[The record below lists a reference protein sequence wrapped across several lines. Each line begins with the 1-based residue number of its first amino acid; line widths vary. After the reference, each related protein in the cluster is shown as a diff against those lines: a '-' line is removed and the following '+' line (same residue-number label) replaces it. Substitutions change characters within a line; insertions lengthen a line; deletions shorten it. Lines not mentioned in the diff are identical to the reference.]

1 MSSKVVKTIVIDA
14 EGAILGRLAS
24 YISKALQEGY
34 RVYVVNAEKAVV
46 SGDPKMVRDSYKIW
60 LELKTLRNPQK
71 MSPKRPRSPIS
82 IVKRAVKG
90 MLPKDNWKGM
100 QSMRRLR
107 VYIGVPRELER
118 KTKLK
123 LRDID
128 SSKLGRKF
136 ITVEEVAKAMG
147 WKG

>member
-1 MSSKVVKTIVIDA
+1 MSSKVVKTIVVDA

-24 YISKALQEGY
+24 YVSKALQEGY

-46 SGDPKMVRDSYKIW
+46 SGNPKMVKDSYRIW

-100 QSMRRLR
+100 QSMRRLK

-118 KTKLK
+118 KAKLK
-123 LRDID
+123 LRDTD
-128 SSKLGRKF
+128 SSRLGRKF